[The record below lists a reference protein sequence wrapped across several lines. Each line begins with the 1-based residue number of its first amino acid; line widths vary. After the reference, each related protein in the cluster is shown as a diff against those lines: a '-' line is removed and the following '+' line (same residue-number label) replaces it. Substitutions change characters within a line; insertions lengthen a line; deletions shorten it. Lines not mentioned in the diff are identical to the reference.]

1 MIENIL
7 RTNDDESEDE
17 ILDNA
22 DRKIKENEKRHQ
34 EEMRGY
40 EEEIKELNR
49 CKEERNE
56 REKAYIVLRERL
68 VNEVTRDVVKDHLER
83 NMEYMKEIFDGSRES
98 QRRTSYLKGGRSRH
112 LLLYSQI
119 FDPFPDN
126 QVDMCLEELSKVGYT
141 SLCLTHSFLTEPTI
155 ITF

>member
-1 MIENIL
+1 
-7 RTNDDESEDE
+7 
-17 ILDNA
+17 
-22 DRKIKENEKRHQ
+22 
-34 EEMRGY
+34 MRGY

-49 CKEERNE
+49 CKEERKE

-83 NMEYMKEIFDGSRES
+83 NMEYMTEIFDGSRES

-126 QVDMCLEELSKVGYT
+126 QVDMCLEELSKVGCT
-141 SLCLTHSFLTEPTI
+141 SFRLRH
-155 ITF
+155 